1 MADMN
6 ALMRNPMVLGG
17 AAVVVV
23 AAALAGGYFLGRG
36 GSGGSSATGS
46 TGQGAANRSVCQAT
60 LARVNDFGIVE
71 AGATL
76 TSDEATTTDTPNR
89 VVCTAKAG
97 AMTYTI
103 TVDSPCGDMSDARCL
118 QLHTVTDSNGATLFR
133 RTKFLDPQ

>member
-36 GSGGSSATGS
+36 GSGGTGATSG
-46 TGQGAANRSVCQAT
+46 GQVAANRSVCQAT

-76 TSDEATTTDTPNR
+76 SSDEAATTDTPNR

-97 AMTYTI
+97 ATTYTI

-118 QLHTVTDSNGATLFR
+118 QLYTVTDSNGATLFR